1 MKPGVVVVNTARGP
15 VMDEDALVKAL
26 ASGKVFSAGLD
37 VYEEEP
43 KVHPGLVENEH
54 VMLLPHMGT
63 YTYETQEAME
73 LFVVKVRTLSF
84 PLSTDSYG
92 LGRVFGVLAKHMFLF
107 LLNSLVWKTKALL
120 TRKRMTECAECVG
133 KGALGESGA
142 RAARYVKLERLGERY
157 VRMFVMKRVCYRS

>member
-1 MKPGVVVVNTARGP
+1 
-15 VMDEDALVKAL
+15 MDEDALVKAL

-73 LFVVKVRTLSF
+73 LFVVKVRTFSSLLVQTHTVWVGF
-84 PLSTDSYG
+84 L
-92 LGRVFGVLAKHMFLF
+92 RVLAKHMFLF

-133 KGALGESGA
+133 EGALGESGA
-142 RAARYVKLERLGERY
+142 GAERYVKLERLGERLGERY
-157 VRMFVMKRVCYRS
+157 MNTFVMKRLSYRP